1 MRVAA
6 DNGGCYLGGV
16 PHRCFRIAAVLV
28 AVIASGCDDAVPAP
42 AAVTVP
48 AWFTDVAAQSGL
60 VFEHTTGATGAFY
73 FPEIAGSGC
82 GLFDFDG
89 DGDLDVYVLQAFT
102 LPSPAGDG
110 AGGNRLFRNEIV
122 PTGRLRFVDVTEQT
136 GLGDRGYGMGMAVA
150 DYDNDGDLDVY
161 VTNFGPNRLFRNDG
175 DGASPRFTDVSAMAV
190 PPEDRWSTSAAFLDY
205 DGDGFVDLF
214 VVNYVNFSVR
224 ENKVCHSP
232 AGRRDYCGPQSFD
245 PVPDRLFRNNGD
257 GTFSDVT
264 GPTGIG
270 SAFGSGLGVVC
281 ADFNGDR
288 HADIYV
294 ANDGNANQL
303 WMNRG
308 DGTFEDT
315 ALLAGAAYNA
325 HGRPE
330 AGMGVTAGD
339 FDLDG
344 DQDIFLS
351 HLDGE
356 HNTLLVNDGTG
367 MFDDRTRDL
376 GLAVMSWPY
385 TGFGTQWQDL
395 DADGYL
401 DLFVANGAVKIVPE
415 LAFEPYPYGNPNQ
428 VVRNLGPPDFR
439 FADVSEAGGPTVR
452 LVEASRAAAF
462 GDVDNDGDIDVL
474 VSTSNGPLRLL
485 RNNVADGRGWLG
497 LRLIGTR
504 GNRSAIGALVTLER
518 PGAPGIVRRVHADAS
533 YCAANDLRVFFAL
546 VDDRGPQTVTVRWPG
561 TVALETFSGLPAGVV
576 SELRQGSAEP

>member
-1 MRVAA
+1 MLH
-6 DNGGCYLGGV
+6 C
-16 PHRCFRIAAVLV
+16 CFCITVVLV
-28 AVIASGCDDAVPAP
+28 TVIASGCDDGASEGSG
-42 AAVTVP
+42 AAVSGP
-48 AWFTDVAAQSGL
+48 AWFTDVAAESGL

-82 GLFDFDG
+82 GLFDYDG
-89 DGDLDVYVLQAFT
+89 DGDLDVYVLQAFE
-102 LPSPAGDG
+102 LPGPAGDG

-122 PTGRLRFVDVTEQT
+122 PTGRLWFVDVTEQT

-161 VTNFGPNRLFRNDG
+161 VTNFGPNRLYRNDG
-175 DGASPRFTDVSAMAV
+175 PDASPRFTDVSATAI
-190 PPEDRWSTSAAFLDY
+190 PPEDRWSTSAAFVDY

-214 VVNYVNFSVR
+214 VTNYVNFSVR

-232 AGRRDYCGPQSFD
+232 SGRRDYCGPQSFD

-264 GPTGIG
+264 GQTGLA

-281 ADFNGDR
+281 ADFNGDG

-308 DGTFEDT
+308 DGMFQDT

-325 HGRPE
+325 DGRPE

-367 MFDDRTRDL
+367 MFDDRTRDF
-376 GLAVMSWPY
+376 GLSAMSWPY

-395 DADGYL
+395 DGDGYL

-415 LAFEPYPYGNPNQ
+415 LAFDPYPYGNPNQ
-428 VVRNLGPPDFR
+428 VIRNLGPPDFQ
-439 FADVSEAGGPTVR
+439 FADVSKDGGPTVR

-462 GDVDNDGDIDVL
+462 GDVDNDGDVDVL

-485 RNNVADGRGWLG
+485 RNDVADGRGWLG

-518 PGAPGIVRRVHADAS
+518 PGAPGVVRRVHADAS

-546 VDDRGPQTVTVRWPG
+546 PGDRGPQTVTVRWPG
-561 TVALETFSGLPAGVV
+561 TVAPETFSGLRAGVV
-576 SELRQGSAEP
+576 SELRQGGGTP

>member
-1 MRVAA
+1 M
-6 DNGGCYLGGV
+6 
-16 PHRCFRIAAVLV
+16 
-28 AVIASGCDDAVPAP
+28 SSMTAP
-42 AAVTVP
+42 AAVSEQ
-48 AWFTDVAAQSGL
+48 AWFTDVAAESGL

-82 GLFDFDG
+82 GLFDYDG
-89 DGDLDVYVLQAFT
+89 DGDLDVYVLQAYT
-102 LPSPAGDG
+102 LPGPPGEG
-110 AGGNRLFRNEIV
+110 EGRNRLFRNEIV
-122 PTGRLRFVDVTEQT
+122 PTGRLWFVDVTEQT

-150 DYDNDGDLDVY
+150 DYDNDGDLDLY

-175 DGASPRFTDVSAMAV
+175 DDATPRFTDVSATAV
-190 PPEDRWSTSAAFLDY
+190 PPEDRWSTSAAFVDY
-205 DGDGFVDLF
+205 DADGFVDLF
-214 VVNYVNFSVR
+214 VTNYVNFSVR

-232 AGRRDYCGPQSFD
+232 TGRRDYCGPHSFD

-264 GPTGIG
+264 GPSGIG

-288 HADIYV
+288 YTDIYV

-308 DGTFEDT
+308 DGTFENT
-315 ALLAGAAYNA
+315 ALLSGTAYNA
-325 HGRPE
+325 DGRPE
-330 AGMGVTAGD
+330 AGMGVTAAD

-367 MFDDRTRDL
+367 MFDDRTEDFL
-376 GLAVMSWPY
+376 LAAMSWPY
-385 TGFGTQWQDL
+385 TGFGTRWADL

-428 VVRNLGPPDFR
+428 VIRNLGPPDFR
-439 FADVSEAGGPTVR
+439 FADVSAAGGPTVR

-462 GDVDNDGDIDVL
+462 GDVDNDGDVDVL
-474 VSTSNGPLRLL
+474 VSTSDGPLRLL
-485 RNNVADGRGWLG
+485 RNLVADGRGWLG
-497 LRLIGTR
+497 LCLIGTV
-504 GNRSAIGALVTLER
+504 GNRSAIGALVTLVR
-518 PGAPGIVRRVHADAS
+518 PGRPGVVRRVHADAS
-533 YCAANDLRVFFAL
+533 YCAAHDLRVFFAL
-546 VDDRGPQTVTVRWPG
+546 GGDQGPQTVTVRWPG
-561 TVALETFSGLPAGVV
+561 TVAAETFTGLRAGVV
-576 SELRQGSAEP
+576 SELRQGSGAS